1 MKSFDDG
8 LELGE
13 IFLDLSKA
21 FDKVW
26 HEGFLLKLSLNGI
39 SGNLLTLW
47 HNFLYCHK
55 QRVVLNGQNSS
66 WKNVNE
72 EVPQGSILGLL
83 LFANVLTMIRLFF
96 QLLTTSNQGQLPYAM
111 I

>member
-1 MKSFDDG
+1 MYKSFDDG

-55 QRVVLNGQNSS
+55 QRVVLNGKTHPGRMST
-66 WKNVNE
+66 KRF
-72 EVPQGSILGLL
+72 LKA
-83 LFANVLTMIRLFF
+83 LF
-96 QLLTTSNQGQLPYAM
+96 
-111 I
+111 